1 MTTGTAADAPPDVP
15 PDAAST
21 APVVRV
27 MGVRHH
33 GPGSARAVA
42 AALEELQPD
51 VVLIEGPADADPL
64 AVLAADPDLRP
75 PVALLAYATD
85 APSQAAFWPFAV
97 FSPEWQALTWAAA
110 HEVPVRFCDLP
121 SGAVLAARTD
131 GRDAPAADGD
141 ADGADGAREAD
152 GADGAGA
159 DPAADGD
166 AAGTD
171 RAAGADA
178 DGADQDADAPRDADG
193 GGPDAGDPE
202 PSTGGDVPP
211 ARDGHALRTDPVAQ
225 LASAAGYTDPER
237 WWEDV
242 VEHRRDGAAPFAV
255 LTEAMAALREAA
267 EPLPAHEAEHE
278 ERREAH
284 MRQTLRAVLKSGARR
299 VAVVCGAWH
308 APALDG
314 KLPPASHDAKVLRGL
329 PKRPTA
335 TTWVPWTASR
345 LAFASGYGAG
355 VTSPGWYHHLFT
367 TETDVTARWMVRVAG
382 VLRAEDLPVSSAHAI
397 EATRLADALAV
408 MRGRP
413 HPGLEEVTEAIRAVM
428 CDGDDLLLELVTGRL
443 VVGEALGTVPGSVPT
458 VPLEADLRATG
469 RRLRLKLDA
478 VPRDLALDL
487 RKDTDRDRSTLL
499 RRLRLLG
506 VHWGTPQTSAVRST
520 GTFRETWSLA
530 WKPELSVAVVDAA
543 MWGTTVPG
551 AATAKV
557 VDTAGNAALPALTG
571 LVEDVL
577 AADLPDALGA
587 LLSELDARAARD
599 VDTAHLMAALP
610 ALVRAERYTDVR
622 GTRTTDLTRVVD
634 ALVIRT
640 CAALPAAVSSLDD
653 DAAAR
658 MRDAVDAVHAAV
670 MLRDP
675 GHTRDLWLATLAGLA
690 DRPDLA
696 GVLAGRVT
704 RLLRETGTL
713 STQDAAT
720 RFGRALSVG
729 ATPPHKAAWVEG
741 FLAGTGLLLA
751 RDTDLLDPLDT
762 WVATLDEQEFTD
774 VLPLLR
780 RTFGGFAPAER
791 RAVGDAVRRTTR
803 PGATLAPVD
812 VDEDLAAPALAAVAL
827 ILGVSR

>member
-1 MTTGTAADAPPDVP
+1 MTSGTAADAPGHVP
-15 PDAAST
+15 PGAGAT

-42 AALEELQPD
+42 AALDELQPD

-85 APSQAAFWPFAV
+85 TPSQAAFWPFAV
-97 FSPEWQALTWAAA
+97 FSPEWQALAWAAA
-110 HEVPVRFCDLP
+110 HDVPARFCDLP
-121 SGAVLAARTD
+121 STAVLAVRGAQ
-131 GRDAPAADGD
+131 ASVGD
-141 ADGADGAREAD
+141 ADGAGQETDPAGDGRGGAGSDDVGALDPGATAIPAHVDDDGDGAPTD
-152 GADGAGA
+152 
-159 DPAADGD
+159 AAD
-166 AAGTD
+166 A
-171 RAAGADA
+171 
-178 DGADQDADAPRDADG
+178 
-193 GGPDAGDPE
+193 
-202 PSTGGDVPP
+202 
-211 ARDGHALRTDPVAQ
+211 HALRTDPVAR
-225 LASAAGYTDPER
+225 LASAAGYPDPER
-237 WWEDV
+237 WWEDM
-242 VEHRRDGAAPFAV
+242 VEHRRDGAATFAV

-267 EPLPAHEAEHE
+267 APLPDDEAEHE
-278 ERREAH
+278 ARREAH
-284 MRQTLRAVLKSGARR
+284 MRQTLRAALKGGARR

-329 PKRPTA
+329 PRRPTA

-367 TETDVTARWMVRVAG
+367 SESDTTARWMVKVAG
-382 VLRAEDLPVSSAHAI
+382 VLRAEDLPVSSAHVI

-413 HPGLEEVTEAIRAVM
+413 HPGLEEVTEAARAVL
-428 CDGDDLLLELVTGRL
+428 CDGDDVLLELVTGRL
-443 VVGEALGTVPGSVPT
+443 VVGEALGTVPDSVPT

-487 RKDTDRDRSTLL
+487 RKDTDRDRSSLL

-520 GTFRETWSLA
+520 GTFRETWSLV

-543 MWGTTVPG
+543 MWGTTVPD
-551 AATAKV
+551 AAAAKV
-557 VDTAGNAALPALTG
+557 VDTARHAALPALTE

-587 LLSELDARAARD
+587 LLAELDARAARD

-622 GTRTTDLTRVVD
+622 GTRTADLTRVVD

-675 GHTRDLWLATLAGLA
+675 GHSRDLWLATLAGLA
-690 DRPDLA
+690 DRHDLA

-704 RLLRETGTL
+704 RLLRETATI

-720 RFGRALSVG
+720 RFARALSVG
-729 ATPPHKAAWVEG
+729 SAPPHKAAWVEG

-751 RDTDLLDPLDT
+751 RDTDLLDPLDA

-791 RAVGDAVRRTTR
+791 RAVGDAVRRTAR
-803 PGATLAPVD
+803 PGASSGPAD
-812 VDEDLAAPALAAVAL
+812 VDEDLAAPALATVAL